1 MTTALPPRRLYVVP
15 TLTTVDLR
23 AKSALA
29 ERELSKLSI
38 FAQPA
43 PPPTSTSNV
52 EGGVVFGP
60 APRPGNPRSSG
71 R

>member
-1 MTTALPPRRLYVVP
+1 MTTAAP
-15 TLTTVDLR
+15 TLRPYVAPLLTAVDLR

-29 ERELSKLSI
+29 EKELAKLTF
-38 FAQPA
+38 FAQPV

-52 EGGVVFGP
+52 EGGTVFGP
-60 APRPGNPRSSG
+60 APG

>member
-1 MTTALPPRRLYVVP
+1 MTTASRPLRLYVAP
-15 TLTTVDLR
+15 LLTAVDLR

-29 ERELSKLSI
+29 EEELAKLSI

-52 EGGVVFGP
+52 EGGTVFGP
-60 APRPGNPRSSG
+60 SPSPRRGPSR
-71 R
+71 